1 LRQAMAPVAAGI
13 AIGVLA
19 ALALARF
26 LDTLLYGVEPTDPAT
41 FVAVAGLL
49 GAAALVA
56 AWLPARRAT
65 RVDAQESL
73 RAE

>member
-1 LRQAMAPVAAGI
+1 MAPVAAGI
-13 AIGVLA
+13 AVGVLA

-41 FVAVAGLL
+41 FAAVAGLL

-65 RVDAQESL
+65 QVDAQESL